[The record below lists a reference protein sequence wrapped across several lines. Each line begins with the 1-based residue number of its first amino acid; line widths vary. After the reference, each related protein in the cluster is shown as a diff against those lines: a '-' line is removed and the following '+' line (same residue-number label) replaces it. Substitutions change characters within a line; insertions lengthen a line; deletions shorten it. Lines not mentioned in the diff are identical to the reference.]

1 MIYEATLLG
10 KRKVKVR
17 ELETRDED
25 LAIKS
30 IGKDLDAENPLSMK
44 ILVKEFVKMMLVE
57 VDGEPVTY
65 QELSEGKL
73 DNLFSVK
80 EMRQLEALYNDLHA
94 PTEVQTKDFLST
106 IKPVLTQ
113 K

>member
-10 KRKVKVR
+10 KRQVKVR

-25 LAIKS
+25 MAIKA
-30 IGKDLDAENPLSMK
+30 IGKDIDSENPLSMK
-44 ILVKEFVKMMLVE
+44 VLIKEFVKMMLVE
-57 VDGEPVTY
+57 VDGQPVTY

-73 DNLFSVK
+73 DNLFSLK
-80 EMRQLEALYNDLHA
+80 EMRQLESLYNELHA
-94 PTEVQTKDFLST
+94 PSEGQTKDFLLT